1 MRTKVLSCLML
12 GLWMLCGT
20 MSAQETN
27 EGVNFVEGK
36 TFAEAV
42 AMAKA
47 NGKKVFLDCY
57 TTWCGPC
64 RMMTNTV
71 FPQKVVGD
79 YMNKEFVNIKIDME
93 KGEGPE
99 LAKRLKVRAYPTFV
113 MFDGDGK
120 EIGRMVGGLPNGDE
134 FVTAVKAA
142 IGEMSVASMT
152 ERYEK
157 GERDEKFMT
166 EYLTVLSKAYE
177 NEKAQKVAAELL
189 EGKETQLLENEAL
202 FAAFVKY
209 NSSPMTPAFQYLLQ
223 HKDEFMAKYPKMPIE
238 RVINM
243 NWMSYPRTLLKK
255 NDDGTATFDHEAMNT
270 YVKEMEKWQVANRD
284 EIVLLSDIN
293 VAEGTKN
300 WKEYVKL
307 CSKYIKKYGENDMY
321 IYNWAL
327 RVEQNC
333 DDAKVRKAA
342 AKWME
347 NRIKNLK
354 KAEAKRPPLKE
365 GEIRAMP
372 LSTFSGSYEKLIKEL
387 K

>member
-157 GERDEKFMT
+157 GERGEKFMT

-202 FAAFVKY
+202 FAAF
-209 NSSPMTPAFQYLLQ
+209 
-223 HKDEFMAKYPKMPIE
+223 I
-238 RVINM
+238 
-243 NWMSYPRTLLKK
+243 
-255 NDDGTATFDHEAMNT
+255 
-270 YVKEMEKWQVANRD
+270 
-284 EIVLLSDIN
+284 
-293 VAEGTKN
+293 
-300 WKEYVKL
+300 
-307 CSKYIKKYGENDMY
+307 
-321 IYNWAL
+321 
-327 RVEQNC
+327 
-333 DDAKVRKAA
+333 
-342 AKWME
+342 
-347 NRIKNLK
+347 
-354 KAEAKRPPLKE
+354 
-365 GEIRAMP
+365 
-372 LSTFSGSYEKLIKEL
+372 
-387 K
+387 